1 MEAAHELSR
10 IRRRDGGRQ
19 WGLFRDLA
27 EPARY
32 IETFQV
38 ESWAEHLRQHE
49 RVTVADRAIEDRVR
63 AFHVGGNPPA
73 VSHFL
78 YQAHASANK

>member
-1 MEAAHELSR
+1 MEAAHELGR

-38 ESWAEHLRQHE
+38 ESWAEHLRQHG

-63 AFHVGGNPPA
+63 AFHIGGNPPT

-78 YQAHASANK
+78 YQDHASANK